1 MLYVINIKWNIELCQ
16 LLLLGLTPLQDT
28 ADCLTPSHECSGAE
42 YIYLW

>member
-16 LLLLGLTPLQDT
+16 LLLLGFTPLQDT
-28 ADCLTPSHECSGAE
+28 ADCLTPSYECSGAE